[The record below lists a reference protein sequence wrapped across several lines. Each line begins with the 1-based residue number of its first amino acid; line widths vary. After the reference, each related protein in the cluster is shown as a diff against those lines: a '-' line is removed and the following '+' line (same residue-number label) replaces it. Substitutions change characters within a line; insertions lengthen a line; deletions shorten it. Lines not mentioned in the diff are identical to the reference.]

1 MLDMNKHEFMFSL
14 VSRRIVLCLL
24 LGSLGTESSV
34 EDDVILGPA
43 LAGHRTK
50 SWAGGGGGR
59 GAQPRLPHSTAQHTR
74 TQLNI
79 SK

>member
-1 MLDMNKHEFMFSL
+1 M
-14 VSRRIVLCLL
+14 

-50 SWAGGGGGR
+50 SWAGGR
-59 GAQPRLPHSTAQHTR
+59 GEGSTAKAATQHSSPAHPDTVKYFKM
-74 TQLNI
+74 I
-79 SK
+79 